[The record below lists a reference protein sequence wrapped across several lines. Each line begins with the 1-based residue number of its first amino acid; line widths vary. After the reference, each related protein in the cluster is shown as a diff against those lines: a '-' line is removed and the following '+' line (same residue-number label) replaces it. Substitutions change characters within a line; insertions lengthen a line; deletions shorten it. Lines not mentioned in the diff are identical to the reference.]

1 MSLLGAG
8 YDSEGEDSAE
18 APEQKARDG
27 EPSPPG
33 EPSPD
38 SGVDPLADEAL
49 LKKRKIDY
57 SKLPMSRRPSFET
70 PPPTE
75 PDEAPLKKA
84 AELAANPVGQ
94 SLLAALPPPKVTLG
108 RETGSSS
115 IRLDLED
122 VRPARNKSTVPV
134 EGLLRPDNF
143 TDLDEEAA
151 QVPDNVLNHPMFS
164 VDTAQPD
171 GPSADDLLE
180 LRKPRQF
187 VEVNAD
193 DMKDPD
199 WYMKNQM
206 AGGPGLLTKKRVA
219 DDVSMF
225 DGRGWRE
232 TTHSNPSKVQKRKH
246 QINWLANEALENE
259 ADMLERGQQRIL
271 SKAQTHAKYG
281 W

>member
-1 MSLLGAG
+1 LGAG
-8 YDSEGEDSAE
+8 YDSEGEDSAD
-18 APEQKARDG
+18 APEESEEQVKTETVG
-27 EPSPPG
+27 EPSPTSAEG
-33 EPSPD
+33 
-38 SGVDPLADEAL
+38 GVDAGDEAL
-49 LKKRKIDY
+49 LKKKKIDY
-57 SKLPMSRRPSFET
+57 SKLPMSRRFNLE
-70 PPPTE
+70 PPQQAE
-75 PDEAPLKKA
+75 PEEAPLKKA
-84 AELAANPVGQ
+84 AALAANPVGQ

-108 RETGSSS
+108 KETGSSS

-122 VRPARNKSTVPV
+122 VKPARKSTVPV
-134 EGLLRPDNF
+134 EGLLRPDNY

-151 QVPDNVLNHPMFS
+151 QVPDNVFNHPMFS
-164 VDTAQPD
+164 TDAAQPD

-206 AGGPGLLTKKRVA
+206 TGPGLLSKKRVA

-225 DGRGWRE
+225 DGKGWRA
-232 TTHSNPSKVQKRKH
+232 TTHANPNKTQKRKH
-246 QINWLANEALENE
+246 QINWLATEAMEKE
-259 ADMLERGQQRIL
+259 AEMLDRGQQKLL